1 MKLSVSQRLWASGVA
16 AFIGIG
22 SLVVV
27 GWVSSASVSVAL
39 ANSQK
44 IDVIDKEVNDL
55 RFANE
60 EIRLAS
66 MDVIIDRGS
75 KAVTQERKTILDE
88 NTKLLKK
95 GLGTVQAFVASAGL
109 KVDVPAL
116 SADVDEISK
125 AAAETLP
132 QLITSGAPEADFDKM
147 DDQID
152 TVGGRIKGVLDVVAK
167 ATSEAQQHQVDLAAD
182 QSQQSAI
189 LQFAIGAI
197 AILLAGG
204 LIAWQSRS
212 IMLGLN
218 AVRRSM
224 NRIAE
229 GDITSPVDGTSRADE
244 IGEIARVAD
253 ILRKATVEKGRAE
266 AAAHDARLSAERE
279 RGENETERQ
288 RDEEEIRRCVTIL
301 AGGLAR
307 LAEGDLTQQID
318 DPFRADLER
327 LRQDYNAAVAR
338 LSTVIG
344 NITEQSSSIHSSSVQ
359 IRMAADDL
367 AKRTEQQAA
376 SLEETSSALEQI
388 TITMR
393 GSTGKAEEAGA
404 MVGGTKV
411 QAEKSTAVV
420 REAMQAMER
429 IESASAEIGKI
440 INVIDEIA
448 FQTNLLAL
456 NAGVE
461 AARAGDAGKG
471 FAVVA
476 QEVRELANRAA
487 TAAKDI
493 KQLVARSSAEV
504 QTGAELVT
512 ATGQALRDI
521 GADVVK
527 INEHMIS
534 IVNAAREQNA
544 GLAEINTAIGQMDH
558 VTQQNAAMVEQ
569 TNAAC
574 QTLNEDTTR
583 LESVISQ
590 FRTKLGIHAQPRA
603 ERPAVHVNSP
613 IPPRAPV
620 VSTGFKPAVAPA
632 QPGQRPRSSP
642 AQKLMGRL
650 ENAFGSAPASPS
662 ASVKSTLQSSGQRA
676 STQASPSTDQ
686 WEEF

>member
-1 MKLSVSQRLWASGVA
+1 MKLSVSQRLWVSGVT

-22 SLVVV
+22 SLLVV
-27 GWVSSASVSVAL
+27 GWYSSSSVSAAL
-39 ANSQK
+39 ANSQT
-44 IDVIDKEVNDL
+44 IDVIDKKVNDL

-60 EIRLAS
+60 EVRLAS
-66 MDVIIDRGS
+66 MDVIIDRAS
-75 KAVTQERKTILDE
+75 KAISAERKATLDE
-88 NTKLLKK
+88 NTKFLKNGVPTIESFAK
-95 GLGTVQAFVASAGL
+95 SAGL
-109 KVDVPAL
+109 NIDIASL
-116 SADVDEISK
+116 SADIDQVVKSSNEK
-125 AAAETLP
+125 LP
-132 QLITSGAPEADFDKM
+132 ALVLGGAPEAEFDKI
-147 DDQID
+147 DDEID
-152 TVGGRIKGVLDVVAK
+152 TTGGRIKAVLDIVAK
-167 ATSEAQQHQVDLAAD
+167 ATSDAQQHEVDVAV
-182 QSQQSAI
+182 SQAQKSAL
-189 LQFAIGAI
+189 LQFLIGAV
-197 AILLAGG
+197 AVLVAGG
-204 LIAWQSRS
+204 LMAWQSRN

-224 NRIAE
+224 NRIAK
-229 GDITSPVDGTSRADE
+229 GDIATSVDGTQRADE
-244 IGEIARVAD
+244 IGEIARVAET
-253 ILRKATVEKGRAE
+253 LRKATVEKERAE
-266 AAAHDARLSAERE
+266 AAAQEARLSVDRE
-279 RGENETERQ
+279 RSENETERQ

-338 LSTVIG
+338 LSAVIG
-344 NITEQSSSIHSSSVQ
+344 NITDQSSSIHSSSVQ
-359 IRMAADDL
+359 IRTAADDL

-376 SLEETSSALEQI
+376 ALEETSSALEQI
-388 TITMR
+388 TITMQT
-393 GSTGKAEEAGA
+393 STSKAEEAGA
-404 MVGGTKV
+404 MVESTKA
-411 QAEKSTAVV
+411 QAERSTTVV

-461 AARAGDAGKG
+461 AARAGEAGKG

-487 TAAKDI
+487 GAAKDI
-493 KQLVARSSAEV
+493 KQLVARSGAEV

-512 ATGQALRDI
+512 ATGQALRAI

-544 GLAEINTAIGQMDH
+544 GLAEINTSIGQMDH

-583 LESVISQ
+583 LENVISQ
-590 FRTKLGIHAQPRA
+590 FRTKLGMSARTQG
-603 ERPAVHVNSP
+603 ERPAVHAHTP
-613 IPPRAPV
+613 IPPRAPI
-620 VSTGFKPAVAPA
+620 VSTGFKPAIAPA
-632 QPGQRPRSSP
+632 QPGQRPRTSP

-650 ENAFGSAPASPS
+650 ENAFSGSTTSL
-662 ASVKSTLQSSGQRA
+662 KSTVQSSGQRA

>member
-1 MKLSVSQRLWASGVA
+1 MKLSVSQRLWVSGVA

-27 GWVSSASVSVAL
+27 GWYSSNTVSHAL
-39 ANSQK
+39 ANSQT
-44 IDVIDKEVNDL
+44 IDVIDKQVNDL

-66 MDVIIDRGS
+66 MDVIIDRAS
-75 KAVTQERKTILDE
+75 KAVTAERKTTLEE
-88 NTKLLKK
+88 NTKFLKSGVSAVESFSK
-95 GLGTVQAFVASAGL
+95 SAGL
-109 KVDVPAL
+109 NIDIAKL
-116 SADVDEISK
+116 SADVDDIVK
-125 AAAETLP
+125 ASNERLP
-132 QLITSGAPEADFDKM
+132 ALVAGGAPDAEFDKI
-147 DDQID
+147 DDDID
-152 TVGGRIKGVLDVVAK
+152 AAGGRIKTVLDVVAK
-167 ATSEAQQHQVDLAAD
+167 ATSEAQTHEVDTAVA
-182 QSQQSAI
+182 QSQQSAV
-189 LQFAIGAI
+189 LQFLIGAV
-197 AILLAGG
+197 AVILASG
-204 LIAWQSRS
+204 LIAWQSRN
-212 IMLGLN
+212 IMKGLN

-229 GDITSPVDGTSRADE
+229 GDIATSVDGTQRLDE

-253 ILRKATVEKGRAE
+253 ILRKATVEKDRAE
-266 AAAHDARLSAERE
+266 AAAHEARLSVDRE
-279 RGENETERQ
+279 RTENETERQ

-327 LRQDYNAAVAR
+327 LRQDYNAAVTR

-344 NITEQSSSIHSSSVQ
+344 NITDQSSSIHSSSVQ

-393 GSTGKAEEAGA
+393 GSTSKAEEAGA
-404 MVGGTKV
+404 MVEGTKA

-461 AARAGDAGKG
+461 AARAGEAGKG

-493 KQLVARSSAEV
+493 KQLVARSGAEV

-512 ATGQALRDI
+512 ATGQALRAI

-583 LESVISQ
+583 LENVISQ
-590 FRTKLGIHAQPRA
+590 FRTRLGMPAGSHA
-603 ERPAVHVNSP
+603 ERPVVRANTP

-632 QPGQRPRSSP
+632 QPGQRARTSP

-650 ENAFGSAPASPS
+650 ENAFGGAPA
-662 ASVKSTLQSSGQRA
+662 KSTLQSSGQRA

>member
-1 MKLSVSQRLWASGVA
+1 MKLSVSQRLWVSGVA
-16 AFIGIG
+16 AFVGIG

-27 GWVSSASVSVAL
+27 GWYSNSTVAGAL
-39 ANSQK
+39 SRSQV
-44 IDVIDKEVNDL
+44 IDVIDKQINDL
-55 RFANE
+55 RFASE

-66 MDVIIDRGS
+66 MDVIIDRGGKTVS
-75 KAVTQERKTILDE
+75 PERRAILEE
-88 NTKLLKK
+88 NTKLLKG
-95 GLGTVQAFVASAGL
+95 GLGTVQSFVTSAGL
-109 KVDVPAL
+109 KVDIGAL
-116 SADVDEISK
+116 GADIDKIVK
-125 AAAETLP
+125 AAGETLP
-132 QLITSGAPEADFDKM
+132 QLVTSGAPDGDFDKI
-147 DDQID
+147 DDEID
-152 TVGGRIKGVLDVVAK
+152 EVGTRIKAVLDVVTK
-167 ATSEAQQHQVDLAAD
+167 ATSDAQIHEVDIAVD
-182 QSQQSAI
+182 QSQKTLF

-197 AILLAGG
+197 AVLLASG
-204 LIAWQSRS
+204 LIAWQSRN

-229 GDITSPVDGTSRADE
+229 GDIATPVDGTARADE

-253 ILRKATVEKGRAE
+253 ILRKATVEKERAE
-266 AAAHDARLSAERE
+266 AAARDARLSVDRE
-279 RGENETERQ
+279 RSENETERQ

-307 LAEGDLTQQID
+307 LAEGDLTQHID

-327 LRQDYNAAVAR
+327 LRQDYNAAVTR
-338 LSTVIG
+338 LSSVIG
-344 NITEQSSSIHSSSVQ
+344 NVTDQSSSIHASSVQ
-359 IRMAADDL
+359 IRTAADDL

-393 GSTGKAEEAGA
+393 SSTSKAEEAGA
-404 MVGGTKV
+404 MVEGTKV

-487 TAAKDI
+487 GAAKDI
-493 KQLVARSSAEV
+493 KQLVARSGAEV

-512 ATGQALRDI
+512 ATGQALRAI

-534 IVNAAREQNA
+534 IVSAAREQNA

-583 LESVISQ
+583 LENVISQ
-590 FRTKLGIHAQPRA
+590 FRTKLGIPAQTRSD
-603 ERPAVHVNSP
+603 RPAVHANTP

-620 VSTGFKPAVAPA
+620 VSTGVKPAVAPA
-632 QPGQRPRSSP
+632 QPGQRPRTSP

-650 ENAFGSAPASPS
+650 ENAFGGSPAPAR
-662 ASVKSTLQSSGQRA
+662 STVQSSGQRA

>member
-476 QEVRELANRAA
+476 QEVRELASRSASAAKEIKALINASATQVNSGVELVNRTGHSLAEIESQIRKVNEIIGEIV
-487 TAAKDI
+487 TAANEQASAIGGINASISEMDNVTQKNAAMAEETS
-493 KQLVARSSAEV
+493 VACRGLSEEV
-504 QTGAELVT
+504 QTLEGVVNQFIIAPV
-512 ATGQALRDI
+512 GNALP
-521 GADVVK
+521 
-527 INEHMIS
+527 
-534 IVNAAREQNA
+534 AARR
-544 GLAEINTAIGQMDH
+544 
-558 VTQQNAAMVEQ
+558 AA
-569 TNAAC
+569 
-574 QTLNEDTTR
+574 
-583 LESVISQ
+583 
-590 FRTKLGIHAQPRA
+590 
-603 ERPAVHVNSP
+603 
-613 IPPRAPV
+613 
-620 VSTGFKPAVAPA
+620 
-632 QPGQRPRSSP
+632 
-642 AQKLMGRL
+642 
-650 ENAFGSAPASPS
+650 
-662 ASVKSTLQSSGQRA
+662 
-676 STQASPSTDQ
+676 
-686 WEEF
+686 

>member
-1 MKLSVSQRLWASGVA
+1 MKLSVSQRLWVSGA
-16 AFIGIG
+16 TAFIGIG
-22 SLVVV
+22 SLLAV
-27 GWVSSASVSVAL
+27 GWYSSSSVSRAL
-39 ANSQK
+39 THSQS
-44 IDVIDKEVNDL
+44 IDAIDRQVTDL

-60 EIRLAS
+60 ELRLAS
-66 MDVIIDRGS
+66 MDIIIDRAEKQIGPER
-75 KAVTQERKTILDE
+75 KAVLEGAAKT
-88 NTKLLKK
+88 LK
-95 GLGTVQAFVASAGL
+95 G
-109 KVDVPAL
+109 
-116 SADVDEISK
+116 
-125 AAAETLP
+125 
-132 QLITSGAPEADFDKM
+132 GAPVIATF
-147 DDQID
+147 
-152 TVGGRIKGVLDVVAK
+152 AK
-167 ATSEAQQHQVDLAAD
+167 AEGLTVDADALAAD
-182 QSQQSAI
+182 IDIIVKASGEDLPGLVTTGAADAEFDKIDNVIDSTGDRIQKVLDALANATSQAQQREVATAIAQSQSSVLWQVVIGLLAI
-189 LQFAIGAI
+189 VS
-197 AILLAGG
+197 AGG
-204 LIAWQSRS
+204 LIAWQSRN
-212 IMLGLN
+212 ILLGLN

-224 NRIAE
+224 NRIAG
-229 GDITSPVDGTSRADE
+229 GDIATTVDGTDRADE

-253 ILRKATVEKGRAE
+253 VLRKATVEKERAE
-266 AAAHDARLSAERE
+266 AAAQEARLSVDRE
-279 RGENETERQ
+279 RSENESERQ
-288 RDEEEIRRCVTIL
+288 RDEAEIRRCVTIL

-307 LAEGDLTQQID
+307 LAEGDLTQHID

-327 LRQDYNAAVAR
+327 LRQDYNAAVTR

-344 NITEQSSSIHSSSVQ
+344 NITDQSSSIHSSSVQ
-359 IRMAADDL
+359 IRTAADDL

-376 SLEETSSALEQI
+376 ALEETSSALEQI

-393 GSTGKAEEAGA
+393 TSTSKAEEAGA
-404 MVGGTKV
+404 MVEGTKV
-411 QAEKSTAVV
+411 QAERSTTVV

-461 AARAGDAGKG
+461 AARAGEAGKG

-487 TAAKDI
+487 GAAKDI
-493 KQLVARSSAEV
+493 KQLVARSGAEV

-544 GLAEINTAIGQMDH
+544 GLVEINTAIGQMDH

-590 FRTKLGIHAQPRA
+590 FRTKLGMPAQMQA
-603 ERPAVHVNSP
+603 ERPALHANTP

-620 VSTGFKPAVAPA
+620 VSTGFKPSIAPA
-632 QPGQRPRSSP
+632 QPGQRPRTSP
-642 AQKLMGRL
+642 AQRLMGRL
-650 ENAFGSAPASPS
+650 ENAFGGATSGGS
-662 ASVKSTLQSSGQRA
+662 STLQVSGQRA

>member
-1 MKLSVSQRLWASGVA
+1 MKLSVSQRLWVSGVA

-27 GWVSSASVSVAL
+27 GWYSSSAVSGAL
-39 ANSQK
+39 SNSQK
-44 IDVIDKEVNDL
+44 IDVIDKKANDL

-60 EIRLAS
+60 ELRLVS
-66 MDVIIDRGS
+66 MDIIIDRAS
-75 KAVTQERKTILDE
+75 KTITAERKAALDE
-88 NTKLLKK
+88 YTKVLKDGVGDVVNFAK
-95 GLGTVQAFVASAGL
+95 SVGLEIDSNAL
-109 KVDVPAL
+109 K
-116 SADVDEISK
+116 ADVDEIIK
-125 AAAETLP
+125 ASSEQLP
-132 QLITSGAPEADFDKM
+132 ALVVAGAPDAEFDKI
-147 DDQID
+147 DDDVDSSGTRVKTI
-152 TVGGRIKGVLDVVAK
+152 LDVVTK
-167 ATSEAQQHQVDLAAD
+167 ATSDAQQREVLIAMEQAR
-182 QSQQSAI
+182 QSALI
-189 LQFAIGAI
+189 QLLIGVI
-197 AILLAGG
+197 AIVLAGS
-204 LIAWQSRS
+204 LIAWQSRN
-212 IMLGLN
+212 ILKGLN

-229 GDITSPVDGTSRADE
+229 GDTATSVDGTSRTDE

-253 ILRKATVEKGRAE
+253 ILRKATVEKERAE
-266 AAAHDARLSAERE
+266 AAAQEARLSVDRE
-279 RGENETERQ
+279 RSENETERQ

-307 LAEGDLTQQID
+307 LAEGDLTQHID

-327 LRQDYNAAVAR
+327 LRQDYNAAVTR
-338 LSTVIG
+338 LSSVIG
-344 NITEQSSSIHSSSVQ
+344 NVTDQSSSIHASSVQ
-359 IRMAADDL
+359 IRTAADDL

-393 GSTGKAEEAGA
+393 SSTSKAEEAGA
-404 MVGGTKV
+404 MVEGTKV

-461 AARAGDAGKG
+461 AARAGEAGKG

-493 KQLVARSSAEV
+493 KQLVARSGAEV

-512 ATGQALRDI
+512 ATGQALRAI

-583 LESVISQ
+583 LENVISQ
-590 FRTKLGIHAQPRA
+590 FRTKMGVSAQPRS
-603 ERPAVHVNSP
+603 ERPAVHANTP

-632 QPGQRPRSSP
+632 QPGQRPRTSP

-650 ENAFGSAPASPS
+650 ENAFGGSPAPAR
-662 ASVKSTLQSSGQRA
+662 STVQSSGQRA

>member
-1 MKLSVSQRLWASGVA
+1 MKLSVSQRLWVSGAA

-27 GWVSSASVSVAL
+27 GWYSNSSVAGAL
-39 ANSQK
+39 ARSQK
-44 IDVIDKEVNDL
+44 IDVIDKTVNDL

-66 MDVIIDRGS
+66 MDVIIDRAS
-75 KAVTQERKTILDE
+75 KAVTPERSAILAE
-88 NTKLLKK
+88 NTKLLKS
-95 GLGTVQAFVASAGL
+95 GLGTVQAFAKSAGL
-109 KVDVPAL
+109 KVDGAAL
-116 SADVDEISK
+116 SADVDTIAK
-125 AAAETLP
+125 AAGETLP
-132 QLITSGAPEADFDKM
+132 QLVVSGGAEADFDKM

-152 TVGGRIKGVLDVVAK
+152 EVGGRIKGVLDVVAK
-167 ATSEAQQHQVDLAAD
+167 ATSDAQQHEVDVAVD
-182 QSQQSAI
+182 QSQQSV
-189 LQFAIGAI
+189 LVQFLIGAL
-197 AILLAGG
+197 AVLLASG

-212 IMLGLN
+212 IMIGLN

-229 GDITSPVDGTSRADE
+229 GDIATPVDGTTRADE
-244 IGEIARVAD
+244 IGQIARVAD
-253 ILRKATVEKGRAE
+253 TLRKATGEKERAE
-266 AAAHDARLSAERE
+266 AAAREARLSADRE
-279 RGENETERQ
+279 RSDNEQERQ
-288 RDEEEIRRCVTIL
+288 QDEEEIRRCVTIL

-327 LRQDYNAAVAR
+327 LRQDYNAAVTR

-344 NITEQSSSIHSSSVQ
+344 NITDQSSSIHSSSVQ

-393 GSTGKAEEAGA
+393 SSTSKAEEAGA
-404 MVGGTKV
+404 MVEGTKV

-461 AARAGDAGKG
+461 AARAGEAGKG

-493 KQLVARSSAEV
+493 KQLVARSGAEV

-512 ATGQALRDI
+512 ATGQALRAI

-583 LESVISQ
+583 LENVISQ
-590 FRTKLGIHAQPRA
+590 FRTKLGISAAPRA
-603 ERPAVHVNSP
+603 ERPAVHANTP

-632 QPGQRPRSSP
+632 QPGQRPRTSP

-650 ENAFGSAPASPS
+650 ENAFGGSPAPAKS
-662 ASVKSTLQSSGQRA
+662 SVQSSGQRA

>member
-1 MKLSVSQRLWASGVA
+1 MKLSVSQRLWVSGVA

-27 GWVSSASVSVAL
+27 GWYSSNAVSSAL
-39 ANSQK
+39 EHSQ
-44 IDVIDKEVNDL
+44 VIDGIDRQVTDL

-60 EIRLAS
+60 ELRLAA
-66 MDVIIDRGS
+66 MDIIIDRAERQIS
-75 KAVTQERKTILDE
+75 ADRKTMLEASI
-88 NTKLLKK
+88 KLLKGGASVVSSFAK
-95 GLGTVQAFVASAGL
+95 AEGLSVDAS
-109 KVDVPAL
+109 AL
-116 SADVDEISK
+116 SADVDLIVK
-125 AAAETLP
+125 AAGEQLP
-132 QLITSGAPEADFDKM
+132 ALVTGGAPEAEFDKI
-147 DDQID
+147 DDVID
-152 TVGGRIKGVLDVVAK
+152 SAGGRIQTVLDVVST
-167 ATSEAQQHQVDLAAD
+167 ATGKAQQREISAAMDQV
-182 QSQQSAI
+182 QQSAFVQ
-189 LQFAIGAI
+189 LLIGVV

-204 LIAWQSRS
+204 LIAWQSS
-212 IMLGLN
+212 NVMKGLN

-229 GDITSPVDGTSRADE
+229 GDTATPVDGTARADE
-244 IGEIARVAD
+244 IGQIARVAET
-253 ILRKATVEKGRAE
+253 LRKATVEKERVE
-266 AAAHDARLSAERE
+266 VAAHEARLNADRE
-279 RGENETERQ
+279 RSDNETERQ

-327 LRQDYNAAVAR
+327 LRQDYNAAVTR

-344 NITEQSSSIHSSSVQ
+344 NITDQSSSIHSSSVQ

-393 GSTGKAEEAGA
+393 GSTSKAEAAGTL
-404 MVGGTKV
+404 VEGTKV
-411 QAEKSTAVV
+411 QAEKSTTVV

-461 AARAGDAGKG
+461 AARAGEAGKG

-534 IVNAAREQNA
+534 IVSAAREQNA

-583 LESVISQ
+583 LENVISQ
-590 FRTKLGIHAQPRA
+590 FRITLGMPAQSQA
-603 ERPAVHVNSP
+603 ERPSVHANTP

-620 VSTGFKPAVAPA
+620 VSTGFKPAIAPA

-650 ENAFGSAPASPS
+650 ENAFGGAPA
-662 ASVKSTLQSSGQRA
+662 KSTLQSSGQRA
-676 STQASPSTDQ
+676 SAQASPSTDQ

>member
-1 MKLSVSQRLWASGVA
+1 MKLSVSQRLWVSGVA

-27 GWVSSASVSVAL
+27 GWYSSSTVAAAL
-39 ANSQK
+39 ASSQK
-44 IDVIDKEVNDL
+44 IDVIDKQVNDL
-55 RFANE
+55 RFAIE
-60 EIRLAS
+60 EVRLAS
-66 MDVIIDRGS
+66 MDVIIDRAA
-75 KAVTQERKTILDE
+75 KAVTPERRAILE
-88 NTKLLKK
+88 QNTKLLKN
-95 GLGTVQAFVASAGL
+95 GMGTVQSFVASAGL
-109 KVDVPAL
+109 KVDVAAL
-116 SADVDEISK
+116 SADVDRVAK
-125 AAAETLP
+125 AAGETLP
-132 QLITSGAPEADFDKM
+132 QLVASGAPEADFDKM
-147 DDQID
+147 DDEID
-152 TVGGRIKGVLDVVAK
+152 DVGNRIKQVLDVVVA
-167 ATSEAQQHQVDLAAD
+167 ATSAAQQHEVDVAVT
-182 QSQQSAI
+182 QSKQSLL

-197 AILLAGG
+197 AVLLASG

-229 GDITSPVDGTSRADE
+229 GDNATSVDGTARADE

-253 ILRKATVEKGRAE
+253 TLRKATVEKDRAE
-266 AAAHDARLSAERE
+266 AAAQEARLSVDRE
-279 RGENETERQ
+279 RSENETERQ
-288 RDEEEIRRCVTIL
+288 RDEEEIRRCVNIL

-327 LRQDYNAAVAR
+327 LRQDYNAAVTR

-393 GSTGKAEEAGA
+393 GSTSKAEEAGA
-404 MVGGTKV
+404 MVEGTKA

-461 AARAGDAGKG
+461 AARAGEAGKG

-487 TAAKDI
+487 GAAKDI
-493 KQLVARSSAEV
+493 KQLVARSGAEV

-512 ATGQALRDI
+512 ATGQALRAI

-544 GLAEINTAIGQMDH
+544 GLAEINTSIGQMDH

-583 LESVISQ
+583 LENVISQ
-590 FRTKLGIHAQPRA
+590 FRTKLGVPTHSRT
-603 ERPAVHVNSP
+603 ERPAVHVNTP

-620 VSTGFKPAVAPA
+620 VSTGIRPAVAPA
-632 QPGQRPRSSP
+632 QAGQRPRTSP

-650 ENAFGSAPASPS
+650 ENAFGGSPAS
-662 ASVKSTLQSSGQRA
+662 AKSTVQSSGQRA
-676 STQASPSTDQ
+676 STQASPSTDK